1 MANISESQPSATGPD
16 LSLDQK
22 VQVASQWQLIRWRF
36 AKHKLAVVALIVL
49 GVFYLVAAFAEF
61 VAPYDPE
68 AFIARLTLAPP
79 HRIHFFDAEGQFHWR
94 PFVYRQVKELDKV
107 TFVATYVE
115 DETTAYPLH
124 LFVQGDPYKLWGLF
138 ESDIHLFGIV
148 AGDRVA
154 DDNVDSDDET
164 RFSLLGQDLYGRDLF
179 SRIVYGTRISLTI
192 GLVGV
197 AMSFLLGVTIG
208 GLSGYLGGR
217 VDLVIQ
223 RVIESLRAIPTL
235 PLWMALSVALPP
247 NWPILKTYFF
257 IVLILSIVGWTTI
270 AREVRGRFLSLR
282 EEDFIG
288 AAELDGAS
296 NLRII
301 FRYLLPSFMSFV
313 IARLT
318 LAIPGMILG
327 ETALSF
333 IGLGLQP
340 PAISWGVLLRDAQ
353 AIRVLALSPWLLLP
367 AVFVVISIL
376 AFNFVGDGLRD
387 AADPYAHV

>member
-1 MANISESQPSATGPD
+1 MVEVKEGRPAETGPD
-16 LSLDQK
+16 AQLDQK
-22 VQVASQWQLIRWRF
+22 IQVASQWQLMRWRF
-36 AKHKLAVVALIVL
+36 VQHRLAVVSLIVL
-49 GVFYLVAAFAEF
+49 GIFYLVVVFAEF
-61 VAPYDPE
+61 VAPYNPE
-68 AFIARLTLAPP
+68 TFIARLTLSPP
-79 HRIHFFDAEGQFHWR
+79 QRIHFVDNQGQFHLR
-94 PFVYRQVKELDKV
+94 PFVYPLVKSLDPV
-107 TFVATYVE
+107 TFAAVYVE
-115 DETTAYPLH
+115 DETIRQPLG
-124 LFVQGDPYKLWGLF
+124 LFVHGDPYKLWGLY

-148 AGDRVA
+148 DGNPD
-154 DDNVDSDDET
+154 T
-164 RFSLLGQDLYGRDLF
+164 RFSLLGQDTFGRDLF
-179 SRIVYGTRISLTI
+179 SRIVFGSRISLTI

-197 AMSFLLGVTIG
+197 AMSFILGITLG
-208 GLSGYLGGR
+208 GLSGYLGGQ
-217 VDLVIQ
+217 VDTVIQ
-223 RVIESLRAIPTL
+223 RIIESLRAIPTL
-235 PLWMALSVALPP
+235 PLWMALSVAVPL
-247 NWPILKTYFF
+247 NWPVVKTYFA

-282 EEDFIG
+282 EEDFVG

-301 FRYLLPSFMSFV
+301 FRYLLPSFMSFI

-318 LAIPGMILG
+318 LAIPAMILG

-333 IGLGLQP
+333 IGLGLQA

-367 AVFVVISIL
+367 ALFVVISIL

>member
-1 MANISESQPSATGPD
+1 MAKAIELQPSESSPD
-16 LSLDQK
+16 IPLDQK
-22 VQVASQWQLIRWRF
+22 VLVASQWQLIRWRF
-36 AKHKLAVVALIVL
+36 LQHRLAVVSLFVL
-49 GVFYLVAAFAEF
+49 GVFYFAVVFAEF
-61 VAPYDPE
+61 VAPSDPE
-68 AFIARLTLAPP
+68 LFIARLTLAPP
-79 HRIHFFDAEGQFHWR
+79 HTIHFTDAEGNFTIR
-94 PFVYRQVKELDKV
+94 PFIYRQVKTLDKV
-107 TFVATYVE
+107 TYIASYTEDATV
-115 DETTAYPLH
+115 AYPLG
-124 LFVQGDPYKLWGLF
+124 LFVHGDPYKLWGLF
-138 ESDIHLFGIV
+138 ESDIHLFGLV
-148 AGDRVA
+148 DRE
-154 DDNVDSDDET
+154 DSDEEI
-164 RFSLLGQDLYGRDLF
+164 RFSLLGQDTYGRDLF

-197 AMSFLLGVTIG
+197 AVSFILGVTIG

-223 RVIESLRAIPTL
+223 RVLESLRAIPTL
-235 PLWMALSVALPP
+235 PLWMGLSVALPP
-247 NWPILKTYFF
+247 NWPLLKTYFA
-257 IVLILSIVGWTTI
+257 IVIILSIVGWTTI

-282 EEDFIG
+282 EEDFVG

-296 NLRII
+296 NLRVI
-301 FRYLLPSFMSFV
+301 FRYLLPSFMSFI

-318 LAIPGMILG
+318 LAIPSMILG

-353 AIRVLALSPWLLLP
+353 AIRVLALSPWILLP

-387 AADPYAHV
+387 AADPYGSV

>member
-1 MANISESQPSATGPD
+1 
-16 LSLDQK
+16 LDQK

-49 GVFYLVAAFAEF
+49 GVFFFFFAFAEF

-68 AFIARLTLAPP
+68 VFIARLTLAPP
-79 HRIHFFDAEGQFHWR
+79 QRIHFFDAEGQFHLR

-148 AGDRVA
+148 AGDSVA

-197 AMSFLLGVTIG
+197 AVSFLLRVTIG

>member
-1 MANISESQPSATGPD
+1 MANVSESQPSATGPD
-16 LSLDQK
+16 LPLDQK

-36 AKHKLAVVALIVL
+36 AKHKLAVVALVVL
-49 GVFYLVAAFAEF
+49 GVFYFVAAFAEF

-79 HRIHFFDAEGQFHWR
+79 HQIHFFDAEGQFHWR

-107 TFVATYVE
+107 TFVAAYVE
-115 DETTAYPLH
+115 DKTTAYPLH

-148 AGDRVA
+148 DGDEEA
-154 DDNVDSDDET
+154 

-387 AADPYAHV
+387 AADPYGSV

>member
-1 MANISESQPSATGPD
+1 M
-16 LSLDQK
+16 
-22 VQVASQWQLIRWRF
+22 
-36 AKHKLAVVALIVL
+36 
-49 GVFYLVAAFAEF
+49 
-61 VAPYDPE
+61 APYDPE

-79 HRIHFFDAEGQFHWR
+79 HQIHFFDAEGQFHWR

-107 TFVATYVE
+107 TFVAAYVE
-115 DETTAYPLH
+115 DKTTAYPLH

-148 AGDRVA
+148 DGDEEA
-154 DDNVDSDDET
+154 

-387 AADPYAHV
+387 AADPYGSV

>member
-1 MANISESQPSATGPD
+1 MVEVKEGQPAATAPGTQ
-16 LSLDQK
+16 LDQK
-22 VQVASQWQLIRWRF
+22 IQVASQWQLMRWRF
-36 AKHKLAVVALIVL
+36 VQHRLAVVSLIVL
-49 GVFYLVAAFAEF
+49 GIFYLAVVFAEF

-68 AFIARLTLAPP
+68 AFIAKLTLSPP
-79 HRIHFFDAEGQFHWR
+79 QRIRFVDNQGQFHLR
-94 PFVYRQVKELDKV
+94 PFVHPLVKSLDKV
-107 TFVATYVE
+107 TFATTYVE
-115 DETTAYPLH
+115 DETIRQPLG
-124 LFVQGDPYKLWGLF
+124 LFVHGDPYKLWGLF

-148 AGDRVA
+148 DGDP
-154 DDNVDSDDET
+154 DT
-164 RFSLLGQDLYGRDLF
+164 RFSLLGQDTFGRDLF
-179 SRIVYGTRISLTI
+179 SRIIFGSRISLTI

-197 AMSFLLGVTIG
+197 AMSFLLGITLG
-208 GLSGYLGGR
+208 GLSGYLSGQ
-217 VDLVIQ
+217 VDTIIQ
-223 RVIESLRAIPTL
+223 RIIESLRAIPTL
-235 PLWMALSVALPP
+235 PLWMALSVAVPL
-247 NWPILKTYFF
+247 NWPVVQTYFA

-282 EEDFIG
+282 EEDFVG

-301 FRYLLPSFMSFV
+301 FRYLLPSFMSFI

-333 IGLGLQP
+333 IGLGLQA
-340 PAISWGVLLRDAQ
+340 PAISWGVVLRDAQ

>member
-16 LSLDQK
+16 IPLDQK

-148 AGDRVA
+148 AGDSVEG
-154 DDNVDSDDET
+154 DDEA

>member
-1 MANISESQPSATGPD
+1 MVEVKEGRPAIGPD
-16 LSLDQK
+16 AQLDQK
-22 VQVASQWQLIRWRF
+22 IQVASQWQLMRWRF
-36 AKHKLAVVALIVL
+36 VKHRLAVVSLIVL
-49 GVFYLVAAFAEF
+49 GIFYLAVVFAEF
-61 VAPYDPE
+61 VAPYDPQT
-68 AFIARLTLAPP
+68 FIAELTLSPP
-79 HRIHFFDAEGQFHWR
+79 QRIHFVDNQGQFHLR
-94 PFVYRQVKELDKV
+94 PFVHPLVKSLDKV
-107 TFVATYVE
+107 TFAATYVE
-115 DETTAYPLH
+115 DETIRQPLG
-124 LFVQGDPYKLWGLF
+124 LFVRGDPYKLWGLF
-138 ESDIHLFGIV
+138 ESDIHLFGL
-148 AGDRVA
+148 
-154 DDNVDSDDET
+154 VDGNPDT
-164 RFSLLGQDLYGRDLF
+164 RFSLLGQDTFGRDLF
-179 SRIVYGTRISLTI
+179 SRIVFGSRISLTI

-197 AMSFLLGVTIG
+197 AMSFLLGITLG
-208 GLSGYLGGR
+208 GLSGYLGDW
-217 VDLVIQ
+217 VDTVIQ
-223 RVIESLRAIPTL
+223 RIIESLRAIPTL
-235 PLWMALSVALPP
+235 PLWMALSVAVPL
-247 NWPILKTYFF
+247 NWPVVQTYFA

-282 EEDFIG
+282 EEDFVG

-301 FRYLLPSFMSFV
+301 FRYLLPSFMSFI

-333 IGLGLQP
+333 IGLGLQA

>member
-1 MANISESQPSATGPD
+1 MVEVKEGQPVATGPGAQ
-16 LSLDQK
+16 LDQK
-22 VQVASQWQLIRWRF
+22 IQVASQWQLMRWRF
-36 AKHKLAVVALIVL
+36 VQHRLAVVSLIVL
-49 GVFYLVAAFAEF
+49 CIFYLAVVFAEF
-61 VAPYDPE
+61 VAPYDPQT
-68 AFIARLTLAPP
+68 FIAELTLSPP
-79 HRIHFFDAEGQFHWR
+79 QRIHFVDNQGQFHLW
-94 PFVYRQVKELDKV
+94 PFVHPLVKSLDKV
-107 TFVATYVE
+107 TFAAVYVE
-115 DETTAYPLH
+115 DETIRQPLG
-124 LFVQGDPYKLWGLF
+124 LFVHGDPYKLWGLF

-148 AGDRVA
+148 DGGPD
-154 DDNVDSDDET
+154 T
-164 RFSLLGQDLYGRDLF
+164 RFSLLGQDTFGRDLF
-179 SRIVYGTRISLTI
+179 SRIVFGSRISLTI

-197 AMSFLLGVTIG
+197 AMSFLLGITLG
-208 GLSGYLGGR
+208 GLSGYLGGQ
-217 VDLVIQ
+217 VDTIIQ
-223 RVIESLRAIPTL
+223 RIIESLRAIPTL
-235 PLWMALSVALPP
+235 PLWMALSVAVPL
-247 NWPILKTYFF
+247 NWPVVQTYFA

-282 EEDFIG
+282 EEDFVG

-333 IGLGLQP
+333 IGLGLQA